1 LNTGYLIAALE
12 TEYNTLIALAVSTK
26 RAFVETTRRQPKRI
40 GELLIE
46 AGIIRS
52 EELPAGLKEAQERS
66 LRLGEVLVMM
76 RYVTSED
83 LEAVLQAQSKLND
96 GSISDTQAIE
106 ALRTASAHRIP
117 FDEALTRANVGVTN
131 AHSAESID
139 AQLKPLLQELEYAE
153 QTHGPQNREIGNIS
167 LRIGDAY
174 AKAARYAEAERHY
187 RRALQIFERSFGQR
201 NLKVASCLGKLGD
214 LFFAQQKYAD
224 AETIYWR
231 VLDITQSAW
240 GAEHNDVAQCHKAL
254 ARLLEAQGRL
264 KEAEQFYLSALRIME
279 KVGGPDHPELTETLR
294 HLASF
299 WMRQGKKPERKRL
312 GDLLSES
319 GMLSPDQLQEAL
331 QKSAQTNSPLGQT
344 LVRLNYLTEEQL
356 RPALQAQLL
365 IGDGVIPAAIAT
377 RALRNAH
384 NNGSLDEALR
394 ALGWD
399 PDRFTGEELKTLID
413 AAEELMSA
421 EVALGF
427 EHAGVAVLTVKLAD
441 LYVDQKKFAEAE
453 PLYKRALLILEKFF
467 GPKDAEVANALVKMS
482 KLLALQGKYIDAER
496 GLWRALEILQLAH
509 GQDHVEVANTLD
521 TLAGIQE
528 KQANPEQAL
537 RLYQSSISIKEK
549 VLGKDNPETAASWS
563 KLAYMQFLLDNYA
576 ESEAIYLRLIRSQ
589 QRSTDSNPDVL
600 VNLLEKLGH
609 VYFTQ
614 GDLPKALTQQEL
626 ALEIHEE
633 KSDNDAR
640 KAELMEKYSILLD
653 KSGRSEESRK
663 IMEQAQIMKRM
674 RA

>member
-1 LNTGYLIAALE
+1 ME
-12 TEYNTLIALAVSTK
+12 TK
-26 RAFVETTRRQPKRI
+26 RHQPKRI

-52 EELPAGLKEAQERS
+52 EELPSSLKEAQERS

-83 LEAVLQAQSKLND
+83 LEAVLQAQSKLNE
-96 GSISDTQAIE
+96 GSISDTQALN
-106 ALRTASAHRIP
+106 ALRIASAHRIS
-117 FDEALTRANVGVTN
+117 FDEALSRSDAPPPQRPT
-131 AHSAESID
+131 ESED
-139 AQLKPLLQELEYAE
+139 TLLKPLLDELQFAE

-167 LRIGDAY
+167 LKIGDVY
-174 AKAARYAEAERHY
+174 ARFAKYAEAERYY

-201 NLKVASCLGKLGD
+201 NLKVASCLGKLAD

-279 KVGGPDHPELTETLR
+279 KVGGPDHPDLTETLR

-319 GMLSPDQLQEAL
+319 GMLSADQLQEAL
-331 QKSAQTNSPLGQT
+331 QKSAQTNAPLGQT

-365 IGDGVIPAAIAT
+365 VGDGVIPAAIAT

-394 ALGWD
+394 TLGWE
-399 PDRFTGEELKTLID
+399 PDRFTGEELKSLID

-441 LYVDQKKFAEAE
+441 LYVDQKKFNEAE
-453 PLYKRALLILEKFF
+453 PLYKRAILILEKFF
-467 GPKDAEVANALVKMS
+467 GPKDAEVANALVKS
-482 KLLALQGKYIDAER
+482 AKLMALQGKYMDAER
-496 GLWRALEILQLAH
+496 ALWRALEILQLAH
-509 GQDHVEVANTLD
+509 GQDHIEVANALD
-521 TLAGIQE
+521 VLAGIQE
-528 KQANPEQAL
+528 KQANPEQAQ

-549 VLGKDNPETAASWS
+549 VLGKDHPDVTTTWS
-563 KLAYMQFLLDNYA
+563 KVAYMHFLLDNYSEA
-576 ESEAIYLRLIRSQ
+576 EAIYLRLIRGQ
-589 QRSTDSNPDVL
+589 QRSSDSNSDVL
-600 VNLLEKLGH
+600 VDLLEKLGH

-633 KSDNDAR
+633 KSDNEAR
-640 KAELMEKYSILLD
+640 KANLMEKYSILLD
-653 KSGRSEESRK
+653 KAGRSEESRK

>member
-1 LNTGYLIAALE
+1 MYRIQYSDSFSCVEPAGT
-12 TEYNTLIALAVSTK
+12 
-26 RAFVETTRRQPKRI
+26 FVESTRRQSKRI

-52 EELPAGLKEAQERS
+52 EELPSSLKEAQERS

-83 LEAVLQAQSKLND
+83 LEAVLQAQSKLNE
-96 GSISDTQAIE
+96 GSISDTQALN
-106 ALRTASAHRIP
+106 ALRIASAHRIP
-117 FDEALTRANVGVTN
+117 FDEALLRTETSPPKRRAD
-131 AHSAESID
+131 SEE
-139 AQLKPLLQELEYAE
+139 AQLKPLLQELERAE
-153 QTHGPQNREIGNIS
+153 ETHGPQNREIGSIS
-167 LRIGDAY
+167 LRIGDIYTRLAN
-174 AKAARYAEAERHY
+174 YAEAERYY

-214 LFFAQQKYAD
+214 LFFAQQRYAD

-240 GAEHNDVAQCHKAL
+240 GAEHNDVAQCHKTL

-319 GMLSPDQLQEAL
+319 GMLSAEQLQEAL

-344 LVRLNYLTEEQL
+344 LVRLNYLSEEQL

-365 IGDGVIPAAIAT
+365 IGDGVIPSAIAT
-377 RALRNAH
+377 RALRSAH
-384 NNGSLDEALR
+384 HKGSLDESLR

-399 PDRFTGEELKTLID
+399 PDRFSGEELKTLID

-441 LYVDQKKFAEAE
+441 LYVEQKKFAEAE
-453 PLYKRALLILEKFF
+453 PLYKRAVLILEKFF

-482 KLLALQGKYIDAER
+482 KLWALQGKNLDAER

-509 GQDHVEVANTLD
+509 GQDHIEVAHALD
-521 TLAGIQE
+521 AIAGIQE
-528 KQANPEQAL
+528 KQANPEQAQ

-549 VLGKDNPETAASWS
+549 VLGKDHPEVTSTWS
-563 KLAYMQFLLDNYA
+563 KLACMHFLLDNY
-576 ESEAIYLRLIRSQ
+576 SEAEATYLRLIRGQ
-589 QRSTDSNPDVL
+589 QRLSDSNPEVL
-600 VNLLEKLGH
+600 VDLLEKLGQL
-609 VYFTQ
+609 YFTQ
-614 GDLPKALTQQEL
+614 GDLPNALTQQEL
-626 ALEIHEE
+626 ALDIHEE
-633 KSDNDAR
+633 KCQNDAR